1 MASKLSGIELTR
13 YDDLFKTDA
22 EREADRQERI
32 QIVPAAE
39 VFPYSRQPYTI
50 DRPTPDLVRLMDSIE
65 HIGIAE
71 PLIVRSRDAGGY
83 DRGYDWGGLYEI
95 YHRCSCWC
103 CPLQRIDELRKLRH
117 HHPELWKRLRDMDQR
132 AIAQFGH
139 NPLGQFKQNWTVERL
154 EQRFAAEDAQ
164 ISVFL
169 SSGKDS
175 TMTEKQK
182 QECSEVETMLQ
193 GTPKQN
199 VLISFD
205 GKPPKTLEEL
215 EKEQKRQKKKH
226 KDRGEAR

>member
-1 MASKLSGIELTR
+1 M
-13 YDDLFKTDA
+13 
-22 EREADRQERI
+22 
-32 QIVPAAE
+32 
-39 VFPYSRQPYTI
+39 
-50 DRPTPDLVRLMDSIE
+50 
-65 HIGIAE
+65 
-71 PLIVRSRDAGGY
+71 
-83 DRGYDWGGLYEI
+83 
-95 YHRCSCWC
+95 
-103 CPLQRIDELRKLRH
+103 
-117 HHPELWKRLRDMDQR
+117 
-132 AIAQFGH
+132 
-139 NPLGQFKQNWTVERL
+139 

-215 EKEQKRQKKKH
+215 EKEQKRQKRNIRIGVKH
-226 KDRGEAR
+226 DDELSEAKRKE